1 MTLKLF
7 RILLILFS
15 FIFLT
20 GFLPF
25 ASLLGPSVTII
36 SSGKVYKAGAQ
47 ILIDQSIKK
56 KTGKNSLD
64 LVREEVNKQNS
75 KKHLNE
81 ELRKLVEKR
90 ITLSHKKLK
99 LKVNQ

>member
-1 MTLKLF
+1 MSLKLF

-25 ASLLGPSVTII
+25 TSLLGPSVTIV

-75 KKHLNE
+75 KKNFDE
-81 ELRKLVEKR
+81 EFRKLVEKR
-90 ITLSHKKLK
+90 IMLSHKKLK
-99 LKVNQ
+99 LKINQ

>member
-25 ASLLGPSVTII
+25 ASLLGPSVTIV